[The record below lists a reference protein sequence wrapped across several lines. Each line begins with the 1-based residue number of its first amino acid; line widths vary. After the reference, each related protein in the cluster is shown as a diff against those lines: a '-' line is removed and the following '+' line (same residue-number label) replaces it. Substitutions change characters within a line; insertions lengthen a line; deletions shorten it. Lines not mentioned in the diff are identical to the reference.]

1 MKKPRILFLV
11 VIALLPLML
20 ISCGLFGGGSV
31 SGGWAGTT
39 FGNGIIYTGTR
50 DGRVVAINASTRSQQ
65 WDYIINA
72 AIYTTPI
79 VDGDLVYVG
88 TYSGRLLALNTLARS
103 QNLTFP
109 QKGDGEWEWDCPTD
123 NAKSN
128 AIVANLAM
136 SENALYV
143 ASSNGRIYSLDKG
156 TGDENWKREDIPVL
170 AEKLWTSP
178 VIQGDA
184 LYVSTFEGHIYAL
197 SVETGELLDWSFGS
211 EAGFASSPVIDGDV
225 IYVGS
230 FDRHLYAVEIGDEEL
245 IWRFPQEKPAGN
257 WYWASPIVNAGVVYA
272 GCLDGKLYAIN
283 GTTGE
288 EIWSYMTK
296 DQQDKRSPIV
306 SSPVLMGNLLIVANE
321 AGTVY
326 VFDVTAENGNEGVPL
341 KTISIDADVK
351 SSFCAYDGL
360 VYVRSEGDSVYAVDI
375 DKGGAAE
382 GWPISLTTEE

>member
-1 MKKPRILFLV
+1 MKQPKILFLV
-11 VIALLPLML
+11 VIALLPLIL
-20 ISCGLFGGGSV
+20 LSCGGGASV
-31 SGGWAGTT
+31 AAGWAGTT
-39 FGNGIIYTGTR
+39 FSNGIIYTGTR
-50 DGRVVAINASTRSQQ
+50 DGRVVAINASTRSEQ
-65 WDYIINA
+65 WDYTINA
-72 AIYTTPI
+72 AIYTTPV

-136 SENALYV
+136 SEDALYV

-184 LYVSTFEGHIYAL
+184 LYVSTFYGDIYAL
-197 SVETGELLDWSFGS
+197 SVETGELLGWSFGS
-211 EAGFASSPVIDGDV
+211 EAGFASSPVIDDDV

-230 FDRHLYAVEIGDEEL
+230 FDRHLYAVEIGSDEL
-245 IWRFPQEKPAGN
+245 IWKSPQEEPAGN

-283 GTTGE
+283 DTTGA
-288 EIWSYMTK
+288 EIWSYMTR

-306 SSPVLMGNLLIVANE
+306 SPPVLMDNLLIVTNE

-326 VFDVTAENGNEGVPL
+326 VFDVTAEHGNEGVPL
-341 KTISIDADVK
+341 KTISIGADVK

-375 DKGGAAE
+375 DKGGVAE
-382 GWPISLTTEE
+382 GWPISLTIG